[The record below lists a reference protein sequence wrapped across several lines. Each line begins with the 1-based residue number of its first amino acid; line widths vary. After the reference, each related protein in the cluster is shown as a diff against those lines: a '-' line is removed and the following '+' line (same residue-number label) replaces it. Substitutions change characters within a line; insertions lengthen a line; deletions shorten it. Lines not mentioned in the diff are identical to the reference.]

1 MKNLNE
7 QLTQGRQMSIPNQMQ
22 HVVIT
27 EAGGPEK
34 LAIIATATPEPKS
47 DEVLVKVHAF
57 GINRPDILQRQGLY
71 PMPAGVTPVP
81 GLEVAGEVVAVGENV
96 EKFKVGDQV
105 CGLTNGGGYAEY
117 CVVPESQTLAIPNGV
132 SYVQAAAIPETFF
145 TVWANVFQMGRATQ
159 GETALIHGGSS
170 GIGTTALM
178 LCRAF
183 GIKTFSTVGSD
194 DKAQAISDLTDAI
207 NYKTQ
212 DFETYINEKTD
223 NKGVDVILDMVGA
236 PYLERNL
243 NLLRRDGRLVY
254 IAFLGGAKAKEVKL
268 GQIMMK
274 RLTITGSTMRARN
287 TAEKAE
293 IAQGLMDNV
302 APLWAKGECLP
313 MIFKTFKFDQI
324 VDAHIAMDVGDHIGK
339 IVVEVI

>member
-1 MKNLNE
+1 
-7 QLTQGRQMSIPNQMQ
+7 MSQQSMQ
-22 HVVIT
+22 QVIIT
-27 EAGGPEK
+27 EPGGVDK
-34 LAIIATATPEPKS
+34 LAYESVAIPEAKA

-71 PMPAGVTPVP
+71 PIPKGVTPVP
-81 GLEVAGEVVAVGENV
+81 GLEVAGEVVAVGTDV
-96 EKFKVGDQV
+96 TLFKVGDKV

-117 CVVPESQTLAIPNGV
+117 CVVPESQTIRIPEGV
-132 SYVQAAAIPETFF
+132 SFTQAAAIPETFF
-145 TVWANVFQMGRATQ
+145 TVWANVFQMAHAKA
-159 GETALIHGGSS
+159 GETVLVHGGAS

-178 LCRAF
+178 LCKSLGLKSFA
-183 GIKTFSTVGSD
+183 TVGSD
-194 DKAQAISDLTDAI
+194 EKVAAISNLTTAI

-212 DFETYINEKTD
+212 DFEQVINDATE
-223 NKGVDVILDMVGA
+223 NGGVDVVLDMVGA
-236 PYLERNL
+236 PYLEKNL

-254 IAFLGGAKAKEVKL
+254 IAFLGGAKAKDVKL

-293 IAQGLMDNV
+293 IAQGLQEHV

-313 MIFKTFKFDQI
+313 MIYKTFNFDQI
-324 VDAHIAMDVGDHIGK
+324 QEAHACMDTGEHIGK
-339 IVVEVI
+339 VVVNVTA

>member
-1 MKNLNE
+1 
-7 QLTQGRQMSIPNQMQ
+7 MSQEMQ
-22 HVVIT
+22 HVIIT

-34 LAIIATATPEPKS
+34 LAYETVTIPTAQA

-71 PMPAGVTPVP
+71 PMPKGVTPVP
-81 GLEVAGEVVAVGENV
+81 GLEVAGEIVAVGANV
-96 EKFKVGDQV
+96 TQFKVGDKV

-117 CVVPESQTLAIPNGV
+117 CVVPESQTLNIPENV
-132 SYVQAAAIPETFF
+132 SFIQAAAIPETFF
-145 TVWANVFQMGRATQ
+145 TVWANVFQMGRAQ
-159 GETALIHGGSS
+159 AGETVLVHGGTS

-178 LCRAF
+178 LCKAL
-183 GIKTFSTVGSD
+183 GIKTFATVGTD
-194 DKAQAISDLTDAI
+194 EKVAAIADLTTAI

-212 DFETYINEKTD
+212 DFEQVINEKTD
-223 NKGVDVILDMVGA
+223 NGGVDVILDMVGA

-254 IAFLGGAKAKEVKL
+254 IAFLAGAKAKDVKL

-274 RLTITGSTMRARN
+274 RLTITGSTMRART

-293 IAQGLMDNV
+293 IAQGLKDIV

-313 MIFKTFKFDQI
+313 MIYKTFKFDQI
-324 VDAHIAMDVGDHIGK
+324 QDAHACMDTGEHVGK
-339 IVVEVI
+339 VVVEIM

>member
-1 MKNLNE
+1 
-7 QLTQGRQMSIPNQMQ
+7 MSQTSMQ
-22 HVVIT
+22 QIIIT
-27 EAGGPEK
+27 EPGGVEK
-34 LAIIATATPEPKS
+34 LAYETVTVPTAQV

-71 PMPAGVTPVP
+71 PMPKGVTPVP
-81 GLEVAGEVVAVGENV
+81 GLEVAGEVVAVGSDV
-96 EKFKVGDQV
+96 TKFKVGDKV

-117 CVVPESQTLAIPNGV
+117 CVVPESQTIQIPQGV
-132 SYVQAAAIPETFF
+132 SFVQAAAIPETFF
-145 TVWANVFQMGRATQ
+145 TVWANVFQMGNAKA
-159 GETALIHGGSS
+159 GETVLVHGGAS

-178 LCRAF
+178 LCKSWGLKSFA
-183 GIKTFSTVGSD
+183 TVGSD
-194 DKAQAISDLTDAI
+194 EKVQAISDLTDAI

-212 DFETYINEKTD
+212 DFEQVINEK
-223 NKGVDVILDMVGA
+223 NGNSGVDVILDMVGA
-236 PYLERNL
+236 PYLEKNL

-254 IAFLGGAKAKEVKL
+254 IAFLGGAKAKDVKL

-293 IAQGLMDNV
+293 IAKGLMEHV

-313 MIFKTFKFDQI
+313 MIYRTFKFDQI
-324 VDAHIAMDVGDHIGK
+324 QAAHACMDTGEHIGK
-339 IVVEVI
+339 VVVEVL

>member
-1 MKNLNE
+1 
-7 QLTQGRQMSIPNQMQ
+7 MSQTTMQ
-22 HVVIT
+22 QVIIT
-27 EAGGPEK
+27 EPGGVDK
-34 LAIIATATPEPKS
+34 LAYETVTIPEAKA

-71 PMPAGVTPVP
+71 PMPPGVTQVP
-81 GLEVAGEVVAVGENV
+81 GLEVAGEVVAIGAEVTQ
-96 EKFKVGDQV
+96 FKLGDKV

-117 CVVPESQTLAIPNGV
+117 CVVPQSQTLHIPENV
-132 SYVQAAAIPETFF
+132 SFVEAAAIPETFF
-145 TVWANVFQMGRATQ
+145 TVWANVFQMGKAKA
-159 GETALIHGGSS
+159 GEVVLVHGGTS

-178 LCRAF
+178 LCKAL
-183 GIKTFSTVGSD
+183 GIKTFATVGSD
-194 DKAQAISDLTDAI
+194 EKVQAIANLTDAI

-212 DFETYINEKTD
+212 DFEHLINEKTD
-223 NKGVDVILDMVGA
+223 NAGVDVILDMVGA
-236 PYLERNL
+236 PYLEKNL

-293 IAQGLMDNV
+293 IAQGLQDHV
-302 APLWAKGECLP
+302 APLWAKGQCLP
-313 MIFKTFKFDQI
+313 MIYQTFEFDQI
-324 VDAHIAMDVGDHIGK
+324 QAAHACMDTGEHVGKVVVK
-339 IVVEVI
+339 IL

>member
-1 MKNLNE
+1 
-7 QLTQGRQMSIPNQMQ
+7 MSQANMQ
-22 HVVIT
+22 QVIIT
-27 EAGGPEK
+27 EPGGVEK
-34 LAIIATATPEPKS
+34 LAYETVAVPKAKV

-71 PMPAGVTPVP
+71 PMPKGVTPVP
-81 GLEVAGEVVAVGENV
+81 GLEVAGIVESVGSDV
-96 EKFKVGDQV
+96 TKFKVGDKV

-117 CVVPESQTLAIPNGV
+117 CVVPESQALTIPEDV
-132 SYVQAAAIPETFF
+132 SFTQAAAIPETFF
-145 TVWANVFQMGRATQ
+145 TVWANVFQMGKAKA
-159 GETALIHGGSS
+159 GETVLVHGGAS

-178 LCRAF
+178 LCKSL
-183 GIKTFSTVGSD
+183 GIKTFATVGSD
-194 DKAQAISDLTDAI
+194 DKVAAIADLTTAI

-212 DFETYINEKTD
+212 DFEQVINEQTD
-223 NKGVDVILDMVGA
+223 NGGVDVILDMVGA

-274 RLTITGSTMRARN
+274 RLTITGSTMRART

-293 IAQGLMDNV
+293 IAQGLQETV

-313 MIFKTFKFDQI
+313 MIYKTFKFDRIQE
-324 VDAHIAMDVGDHIGK
+324 AHAAMDTGEHIGK
-339 IVVEVI
+339 IVVEII

>member
-1 MKNLNE
+1 
-7 QLTQGRQMSIPNQMQ
+7 MSQTTMQ
-22 HVVIT
+22 KVIIT
-27 EAGGPEK
+27 EPGGVDK
-34 LAIIATATPEPKS
+34 LAYETVTIPEAKA

-71 PMPAGVTPVP
+71 PMPPGVTQVP
-81 GLEVAGEVVAVGENV
+81 GLEVAGEVVAVGAEV
-96 EKFKVGDQV
+96 TQFKLGDKV

-117 CVVPESQTLAIPNGV
+117 CVVPQSQTLHIPENV
-132 SYVQAAAIPETFF
+132 SFVEAAAIPETFF
-145 TVWANVFQMGRATQ
+145 TVWANVFQMGKAKA
-159 GETALIHGGSS
+159 GEVVLIHGGTS

-178 LCRAF
+178 LCKAF
-183 GIKTFSTVGSD
+183 GTKTFATVGSD
-194 DKAQAISDLTDAI
+194 EKVQAIANLTDAI

-212 DFETYINEKTD
+212 DFEHLINEKTD
-223 NKGVDVILDMVGA
+223 NAGVDVILDMVGA
-236 PYLERNL
+236 PYLEKNL

-293 IAQGLMDNV
+293 IAQGLQDHV
-302 APLWAKGECLP
+302 APLWAKGDCLP
-313 MIFKTFKFDQI
+313 MIYQTFEFDQI
-324 VDAHIAMDVGDHIGK
+324 QAAHACMDTGEHVGKVVVK
-339 IVVEVI
+339 IL

>member
-1 MKNLNE
+1 
-7 QLTQGRQMSIPNQMQ
+7 MSQTTMQ
-22 HVVIT
+22 QVIIT
-27 EAGGPEK
+27 EPGGVDK
-34 LAIIATATPEPKS
+34 LAYETVTIPEAKA

-71 PMPAGVTPVP
+71 PMPPGVTQVP
-81 GLEVAGEVVAVGENV
+81 GLEVAGEVVAVGAEV
-96 EKFKVGDQV
+96 TQFKLGDKV
-105 CGLTNGGGYAEY
+105 CSLTNGGGYAEY
-117 CVVPESQTLAIPNGV
+117 CVVPQSQTLHIPENV
-132 SYVQAAAIPETFF
+132 SFVEAAAIPETFF
-145 TVWANVFQMGRATQ
+145 TVWANVFQMGKAKA
-159 GETALIHGGSS
+159 GEVVLVHGGTS

-178 LCRAF
+178 LCKAL
-183 GIKTFSTVGSD
+183 GIKTFATVGSD
-194 DKAQAISDLTDAI
+194 EKVQAIANLTDAI

-212 DFETYINEKTD
+212 DFEHLINEKTD
-223 NKGVDVILDMVGA
+223 NAGIDVILDMVGA
-236 PYLERNL
+236 PYLEKNL

-293 IAQGLMDNV
+293 IAQGLQDHV

-313 MIFKTFKFDQI
+313 MIYQTFEFDQI
-324 VDAHIAMDVGDHIGK
+324 QAAHACMDTGEHVGKVVVK
-339 IVVEVI
+339 IL

>member
-1 MKNLNE
+1 
-7 QLTQGRQMSIPNQMQ
+7 MSQSSMQ
-22 HVVIT
+22 QVIIT
-27 EAGGPEK
+27 EPGGVEK
-34 LAIIATATPEPKS
+34 LAYERVDLPQPAA

-71 PMPAGVTPVP
+71 PMPKGVTPVP
-81 GLEVAGEVVAVGENV
+81 GLEVAGEVVATGAEVTL
-96 EKFKVGDQV
+96 FKVGDRV

-117 CVVPESQTLAIPNGV
+117 CVVPESQTITVPEGT
-132 SYVQAAAIPETFF
+132 SYIQAAAIPETFF
-145 TVWANVFQMGRATQ
+145 TVWANVFQMAHAKA
-159 GETALIHGGSS
+159 GETVLVHGGAS

-178 LCRAF
+178 LCKSLGLSSFA
-183 GIKTFSTVGSD
+183 TVGSD
-194 DKAQAISDLTDAI
+194 EKVAAISHLTTAI

-212 DFETYINEKTD
+212 DFEQVINEKTE
-223 NKGVDVILDMVGA
+223 NAGVDIVLDMVGA
-236 PYLERNL
+236 PYLDQNL

-293 IAQGLMDNV
+293 IAKGLMEHV

-313 MIFKTFKFDQI
+313 MIYKTFKFDQI
-324 VDAHIAMDVGDHIGK
+324 QDAHAAMDTGDHIGK

>member
-1 MKNLNE
+1 
-7 QLTQGRQMSIPNQMQ
+7 MSDLSLQNTMQ
-22 HVVIT
+22 QVIIT
-27 EAGGPEK
+27 EPGGVDK
-34 LAIIATATPEPKS
+34 LAYESVAVPQPKA

-71 PMPAGVTPVP
+71 PMPKGVTTVP
-81 GLEVAGEVVAVGENV
+81 GLEVAGEVVAVGSDV
-96 EKFKVGDQV
+96 TLFKAGDHV

-117 CVVPESQTLAIPNGV
+117 CVVPESQTIQIPAGV
-132 SYVQAAAIPETFF
+132 SYTQAAAIPETFF
-145 TVWANVFQMGRATQ
+145 TVWANVFQMAHAKA
-159 GETALIHGGSS
+159 GETVLVHGGAS

-178 LCRAF
+178 LCKSLGLKSFA
-183 GIKTFSTVGSD
+183 TVGSD
-194 DKAQAISDLTDAI
+194 EKVAAISNLTTAI

-212 DFETYINEKTD
+212 DFEQVINDATD
-223 NKGVDVILDMVGA
+223 NGGVDVVLDMVGA
-236 PYLERNL
+236 PYLDKNL

-293 IAQGLMDNV
+293 ISRGLQEQV

-313 MIFKTFKFDQI
+313 MIYKTFKFNQI
-324 VDAHIAMDVGDHIGK
+324 QDAHACMDTGEHIGK
-339 IVVEVI
+339 VVVQVLE

>member
-1 MKNLNE
+1 
-7 QLTQGRQMSIPNQMQ
+7 MSQTTMQ
-22 HVVIT
+22 QVIIT
-27 EAGGPEK
+27 EPGGVDK
-34 LAIIATATPEPKS
+34 LAYETVTIPEAKA

-71 PMPAGVTPVP
+71 PMPPGVTQVP
-81 GLEVAGEVVAVGENV
+81 GLEVAGEVVAVGAEV
-96 EKFKVGDQV
+96 TQFKLGDKV

-117 CVVPESQTLAIPNGV
+117 CVVPQSQTLHIPENV
-132 SYVQAAAIPETFF
+132 SFVEAAAIPETFF
-145 TVWANVFQMGRATQ
+145 TVWANVFQMGKAKA
-159 GETALIHGGSS
+159 GEVVLVHGGTS

-178 LCRAF
+178 LCKAL
-183 GIKTFSTVGSD
+183 GIKTFATVGSD
-194 DKAQAISDLTDAI
+194 EKVQAIANLTDAI

-212 DFETYINEKTD
+212 DFEHVINEKTE
-223 NKGVDVILDMVGA
+223 NAGVDVILDMVGA
-236 PYLERNL
+236 PYLEKNL

-293 IAQGLMDNV
+293 IAQGLQDHV

-313 MIFKTFKFDQI
+313 MIYQTFEFDQI
-324 VDAHIAMDVGDHIGK
+324 QAAHACMDTGEHVGK
-339 IVVEVI
+339 IVVKIL

>member
-1 MKNLNE
+1 
-7 QLTQGRQMSIPNQMQ
+7 MSQTTMQ
-22 HVVIT
+22 QVIIT
-27 EAGGPEK
+27 EPGGVDK
-34 LAIIATATPEPKS
+34 LAYETVTIPEAKA

-71 PMPAGVTPVP
+71 PMPPGVTQVP
-81 GLEVAGEVVAVGENV
+81 GLEVAGEVVAIGAEVTQ
-96 EKFKVGDQV
+96 FKLGDKV

-117 CVVPESQTLAIPNGV
+117 CVVPQSQTLHIPENV
-132 SYVQAAAIPETFF
+132 SFVEAAAIPETFF
-145 TVWANVFQMGRATQ
+145 TVWANVFQMGKAKA
-159 GETALIHGGSS
+159 GEVVLIHGGTS

-178 LCRAF
+178 LCKALD
-183 GIKTFSTVGSD
+183 IKTFATVGSD
-194 DKAQAISDLTDAI
+194 EKVQAIANLTDAI

-212 DFETYINEKTD
+212 DFEHLINEKTD
-223 NKGVDVILDMVGA
+223 NAGVDVILDMVGA
-236 PYLERNL
+236 PYLEKNL

-293 IAQGLMDNV
+293 IAQGLQDHV

-313 MIFKTFKFDQI
+313 MIYQTFEFDQI
-324 VDAHIAMDVGDHIGK
+324 QAAHACMDTGEHVGKVVVK
-339 IVVEVI
+339 IL

>member
-1 MKNLNE
+1 
-7 QLTQGRQMSIPNQMQ
+7 MSQATMHQVI
-22 HVVIT
+22 IT
-27 EAGGPEK
+27 EPGGVEK
-34 LAIIATATPEPKS
+34 LAYETAAVPAPQA

-71 PMPAGVTPVP
+71 PMPKGVTPVP
-81 GLEVAGEVVAVGENV
+81 GLEVAGEVVAAGENV
-96 EKFKVGDQV
+96 TQFKVGDQV

-117 CVVPESQTLAIPNGV
+117 CVVPESQVLAIPAGV
-132 SYVQAAAIPETFF
+132 SFEQAAAIPETFF
-145 TVWANVFQMGRATQ
+145 TVWANVFQMGKAKA
-159 GETALIHGGSS
+159 GETVLVHGGAS

-178 LCRAF
+178 LCKSF
-183 GIKTFSTVGSD
+183 GIKTFATVGTD
-194 DKAQAISDLTDAI
+194 EKVKAISDLTTAI

-212 DFETYINEKTD
+212 DFEQVINDAAE
-223 NKGVDVILDMVGA
+223 NSGVDVILDMVGA
-236 PYLERNL
+236 PYLEKNL

-293 IAQGLMDNV
+293 IAKGLQAYV
-302 APLWAKGECLP
+302 APLWANGECLP
-313 MIFKTFKFDQI
+313 MIYKTFKFEQI
-324 VDAHIAMDVGDHIGK
+324 QDAHACMDTGEHIGK
-339 IVVEVI
+339 VVVRVI

>member
-1 MKNLNE
+1 
-7 QLTQGRQMSIPNQMQ
+7 MSQKTMQ
-22 HVVIT
+22 HVIIT
-27 EAGGPEK
+27 EPGGVDK
-34 LAIIATATPEPKS
+34 LAYETVFIPEPKA

-71 PMPAGVTPVP
+71 PMPKGVTPVP
-81 GLEVAGEVVAVGENV
+81 GLEVAGEVVAVGSDVNQ
-96 EKFKVGDQV
+96 FKVGDKV

-117 CVVPESQTLAIPNGV
+117 CVVPESQTLNIPENV
-132 SYVQAAAIPETFF
+132 SFVQAAAIPETFF
-145 TVWANVFQMGRATQ
+145 TVWANVFQMGKAKA
-159 GETALIHGGSS
+159 GETVLVHGGTS

-178 LCRAF
+178 LCKSL
-183 GIKTFSTVGSD
+183 GIKTFATAGSD
-194 DKAQAISDLTDAI
+194 EKIQAISHLTTGI

-212 DFETYINEKTD
+212 DFEQVINEVTD
-223 NKGVDVILDMVGA
+223 NAGVDVILDMVGA
-236 PYLERNL
+236 PYLEKNL

-293 IAQGLMDNV
+293 IAQGLKTHV

-313 MIFKTFKFDQI
+313 MIYKTFKFNQI
-324 VDAHIAMDVGDHIGK
+324 QDAHAAMDTGEHIGK
-339 IVVEVI
+339 IVIEVI

>member
-1 MKNLNE
+1 
-7 QLTQGRQMSIPNQMQ
+7 MSQTTMQ
-22 HVVIT
+22 QVIIT
-27 EAGGPEK
+27 EPGGVDK
-34 LAIIATATPEPKS
+34 LAYETVTIPEAKA

-71 PMPAGVTPVP
+71 PMPPGVTQVP
-81 GLEVAGEVVAVGENV
+81 GLEVAGEVVAIGAEVTQ
-96 EKFKVGDQV
+96 FKLGDKV

-117 CVVPESQTLAIPNGV
+117 CVVPQSQTLHIPENV
-132 SYVQAAAIPETFF
+132 SFVEAAAIPETFF
-145 TVWANVFQMGRATQ
+145 TVWANVFQMGKAKA
-159 GETALIHGGSS
+159 GEVVLIHGGTS

-178 LCRAF
+178 LCKAL
-183 GIKTFSTVGSD
+183 GIKTFATVGSD
-194 DKAQAISDLTDAI
+194 EKVQAIANLTDAI

-212 DFETYINEKTD
+212 DFEHLINEKTD
-223 NKGVDVILDMVGA
+223 NAGIDVILDMVGA
-236 PYLERNL
+236 PYLEKNL

-293 IAQGLMDNV
+293 IAQGLQDHV

-313 MIFKTFKFDQI
+313 MIYQTFEFDQI
-324 VDAHIAMDVGDHIGK
+324 QAAHACMDTGEHVGKVVVK
-339 IVVEVI
+339 IL

>member
-1 MKNLNE
+1 
-7 QLTQGRQMSIPNQMQ
+7 MSQTTMQ
-22 HVVIT
+22 QVIIT
-27 EAGGPEK
+27 EPGGVDK
-34 LAIIATATPEPKS
+34 LAYETVTIPEAKA

-71 PMPAGVTPVP
+71 PMPPGVTQVP
-81 GLEVAGEVVAVGENV
+81 GLEVAGEVVAIGAEVTQ
-96 EKFKVGDQV
+96 FKLGDKV

-117 CVVPESQTLAIPNGV
+117 CVVPQSQTLHIPENV
-132 SYVQAAAIPETFF
+132 SFVEAAAIPETFF
-145 TVWANVFQMGRATQ
+145 TVWANVFQMGKAKA
-159 GETALIHGGSS
+159 GEVVLVHGGTS

-178 LCRAF
+178 LCKAL
-183 GIKTFSTVGSD
+183 GIKTFATVGSD
-194 DKAQAISDLTDAI
+194 EKVQAIANLTDAI

-212 DFETYINEKTD
+212 DFEHLINEKTD
-223 NKGVDVILDMVGA
+223 NAGVDVILDMVGA
-236 PYLERNL
+236 PYLEKNL

-293 IAQGLMDNV
+293 IAQGLQDHV

-313 MIFKTFKFDQI
+313 MIYQTFEFDQI
-324 VDAHIAMDVGDHIGK
+324 QAAHACMDTGEHVGK
-339 IVVEVI
+339 IVVKIL

>member
-1 MKNLNE
+1 
-7 QLTQGRQMSIPNQMQ
+7 MSQTTMQ
-22 HVVIT
+22 QVIIT
-27 EAGGPEK
+27 EPGGVDK
-34 LAIIATATPEPKS
+34 LAYETVTIPEVKA

-71 PMPAGVTPVP
+71 PMPPGVTQVP
-81 GLEVAGEVVAVGENV
+81 GLEVAGEVVAIGAEVTQ
-96 EKFKVGDQV
+96 FKLGDKV

-117 CVVPESQTLAIPNGV
+117 CVVPQSQTLHIPENV
-132 SYVQAAAIPETFF
+132 SFVEAAAIPETFF
-145 TVWANVFQMGRATQ
+145 TVWANVFQMGKAKA
-159 GETALIHGGSS
+159 GEVVLVHGGTS

-178 LCRAF
+178 LCKAL
-183 GIKTFSTVGSD
+183 GIKTFATVGSD
-194 DKAQAISDLTDAI
+194 EKVQAIANLTDAI

-212 DFETYINEKTD
+212 DFEHVINEKTD
-223 NKGVDVILDMVGA
+223 NAGVDVILDMVGA
-236 PYLERNL
+236 PYLEKNL

-293 IAQGLMDNV
+293 IAQGLQDHV
-302 APLWAKGECLP
+302 APLWAKGDCLP
-313 MIFKTFKFDQI
+313 MIYQTFEFDQI
-324 VDAHIAMDVGDHIGK
+324 QAAHACMDTGEHVGK
-339 IVVEVI
+339 VVVTIL

>member
-1 MKNLNE
+1 
-7 QLTQGRQMSIPNQMQ
+7 MSQTTMQ
-22 HVVIT
+22 QVIIT
-27 EAGGPEK
+27 EPGGVDK
-34 LAIIATATPEPKS
+34 LAYETVTIPKAKA

-71 PMPAGVTPVP
+71 PMPPGVTQVP
-81 GLEVAGEVVAVGENV
+81 GLEVAGEVVAVGAEV
-96 EKFKVGDQV
+96 TQFKLGDKV

-117 CVVPESQTLAIPNGV
+117 CVVPQSQTLHIPENV
-132 SYVQAAAIPETFF
+132 SFVEAAAIPETFF
-145 TVWANVFQMGRATQ
+145 TVWANVFQMGKAKA
-159 GETALIHGGSS
+159 GEVVLIHGGTS

-178 LCRAF
+178 LCKAL
-183 GIKTFSTVGSD
+183 GIKTFATVGSD
-194 DKAQAISDLTDAI
+194 EKVQAIANLTDAI

-212 DFETYINEKTD
+212 DFEHEIIEKTD
-223 NKGVDVILDMVGA
+223 NAGVDVILDMVGA
-236 PYLERNL
+236 PYLEKNL

-293 IAQGLMDNV
+293 IAQGLQDHV

-313 MIFKTFKFDQI
+313 MIYQTFEFDQI
-324 VDAHIAMDVGDHIGK
+324 QAAHACMDTGEHVGKVVVK
-339 IVVEVI
+339 IL

>member
-1 MKNLNE
+1 
-7 QLTQGRQMSIPNQMQ
+7 MSQTTMQ
-22 HVVIT
+22 QVIIT
-27 EAGGPEK
+27 EPGGVDK
-34 LAIIATATPEPKS
+34 LAYETVTIPKAKA

-71 PMPAGVTPVP
+71 PMPPGVTQVP
-81 GLEVAGEVVAVGENV
+81 GLEVAGEVVAVGAEV
-96 EKFKVGDQV
+96 TQFKLGDKV

-117 CVVPESQTLAIPNGV
+117 CVVPQSQTLHIPENV
-132 SYVQAAAIPETFF
+132 SFVEAAAIPETFF
-145 TVWANVFQMGRATQ
+145 TVWANVFQMGKAKA
-159 GETALIHGGSS
+159 GEVVLVHGGTS

-178 LCRAF
+178 LCKALD
-183 GIKTFSTVGSD
+183 IKTFATVGSD
-194 DKAQAISDLTDAI
+194 EKVQAIANLTDAI

-212 DFETYINEKTD
+212 DFEHLINEKTD
-223 NKGVDVILDMVGA
+223 NAGVDVILDMVGA
-236 PYLERNL
+236 PYLEKNL

-293 IAQGLMDNV
+293 IAQGLQDHV
-302 APLWAKGECLP
+302 VPLWAKGQCLP
-313 MIFKTFKFDQI
+313 MIYQTFEFDQI
-324 VDAHIAMDVGDHIGK
+324 QAAHACMDTGEHVGKVVVK
-339 IVVEVI
+339 IL

>member
-1 MKNLNE
+1 
-7 QLTQGRQMSIPNQMQ
+7 MSQTTMQ
-22 HVVIT
+22 QVIIT
-27 EAGGPEK
+27 EPGGVDK
-34 LAIIATATPEPKS
+34 LAYETVTIPEAKA

-71 PMPAGVTPVP
+71 PMPPGVTQVP
-81 GLEVAGEVVAVGENV
+81 GLEVAGEVVAVGAEV
-96 EKFKVGDQV
+96 TQFKLGDKV

-117 CVVPESQTLAIPNGV
+117 CVVPQSQTLHIPENV
-132 SYVQAAAIPETFF
+132 SFVEAAAIPETFF
-145 TVWANVFQMGRATQ
+145 TVWANVFQMGKAKA
-159 GETALIHGGSS
+159 GEVVLVHGGTS

-178 LCRAF
+178 LCKALD
-183 GIKTFSTVGSD
+183 IKTFATVGSD
-194 DKAQAISDLTDAI
+194 EKVQAIANLTDAI

-212 DFETYINEKTD
+212 DFEQVINEKTESG
-223 NKGVDVILDMVGA
+223 GVDVILDMVGA
-236 PYLERNL
+236 PYLEKNL

-293 IAQGLMDNV
+293 IAQGLQDHV

-313 MIFKTFKFDQI
+313 MIYQTFEFDQI
-324 VDAHIAMDVGDHIGK
+324 QAAHACMDTGEHVGK
-339 IVVEVI
+339 VVVTIL

>member
-1 MKNLNE
+1 
-7 QLTQGRQMSIPNQMQ
+7 MSQTTMQ
-22 HVVIT
+22 QVIIT
-27 EAGGPEK
+27 EPGGVDK
-34 LAIIATATPEPKS
+34 LAYETVTIPEAKA

-71 PMPAGVTPVP
+71 PMPPGVTQVP
-81 GLEVAGEVVAVGENV
+81 GLEVAGEVVAVGTDVTQFN
-96 EKFKVGDQV
+96 VGDKV

-117 CVVPESQTLAIPNGV
+117 CVVPQSQTLHIPENV
-132 SYVQAAAIPETFF
+132 SFVEAAAIPETFF
-145 TVWANVFQMGRATQ
+145 TVWANVFQMGKAKA
-159 GETALIHGGSS
+159 GEIVLVHGGSS

-178 LCRAF
+178 LCKSL
-183 GIKTFSTVGSD
+183 GIQTFATVGTD
-194 DKAQAISDLTDAI
+194 EKVQAIANLTDAI

-212 DFETYINEKTD
+212 DFEHVINEKTD
-223 NKGVDVILDMVGA
+223 NGGVDVILDMVGA
-236 PYLERNL
+236 PYLEKNL

-293 IAQGLMDNV
+293 IAQGLQDHV
-302 APLWAKGECLP
+302 APLWARGECLP
-313 MIFKTFKFDQI
+313 MIYQTFEFDQI
-324 VDAHIAMDVGDHIGK
+324 QAAHACMDTGEHVGK
-339 IVVEVI
+339 VVVKVL